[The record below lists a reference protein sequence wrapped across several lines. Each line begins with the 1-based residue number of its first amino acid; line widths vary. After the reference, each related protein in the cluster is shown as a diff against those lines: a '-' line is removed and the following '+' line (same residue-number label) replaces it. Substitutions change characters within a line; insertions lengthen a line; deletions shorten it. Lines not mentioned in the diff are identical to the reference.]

1 MPLNL
6 DNQVLLYIIAIVFI
20 IQFIITKYYVSYN
33 IDTAM
38 KKNNKRLIKKLSG
51 QINST
56 FDEYMGPNTEHIIQQ
71 DQDPQQEYNTHNTVN
86 NDDVDSIDDPAS
98 NDDIED

>member
-56 FDEYMGPNTEHIIQQ
+56 FDEYMGSNNTEQVIHQS
-71 DQDPQQEYNTHNTVN
+71 PNNNN
-86 NDDVDSIDDPAS
+86 NDLDSIDDPA
-98 NDDIED
+98 NNEDIED